1 MKLLVCALAAVLIAP
16 AVCAQPL
23 LQVTQRNRFIEGVS
37 RVTHPGGEM
46 ETFGPIRNEGP
57 DEGDPAMPPF
67 FPINVDV
74 PGAINVHG
82 MQEGGFNGND
92 SIELHAWN
100 LNLNGDAPEGGSASG
115 SIMSTFGYTFVVSQ
129 PLDYVLQGMLHT
141 TPPMGMGYA
150 RARFSLTGPGVS
162 IDLTTTDG
170 VDDMIMLDGM
180 DGQLAPGTY
189 TFLVEC
195 SAHIVDFGPG
205 PVHAHA
211 DGPQAVLRVTAAPV
225 PPCGIADFNGD
236 GDSGTDADIEA
247 FFACL
252 AGDCCGTCFVGGSD
266 FNMDGDAGTDA
277 DIESFFRV
285 LAGGEC

>member
-1 MKLLVCALAAVLIAP
+1 MKLIACVLAFGLIAP
-16 AVCAQPL
+16 VVCAQPL
-23 LQVTQRNRFIEGVS
+23 LQVTQRNRFIEGVG
-37 RVTHPGGEM
+37 RVTHPGGAS

-57 DEGDPAMPPF
+57 DGGDPAMPPF
-67 FPINVDV
+67 FPIDVNV
-74 PGAINVHG
+74 PGPINVHG

-115 SIMSTFGYTFVVSQ
+115 TIMSTFGYTFVVSQ

-141 TPPMGMGYA
+141 MPPMGMGYA
-150 RARFSLTGPGVS
+150 RAHFSLTGPGVS

-189 TFLVEC
+189 VLLIEC

-205 PVHAHA
+205 PVNAHA
-211 DGPQAVLRVTAAPV
+211 DGPLAAIRVVPSAPA
-225 PPCGIADFNGD
+225 CGNADFNGD
-236 GDSGTDADIEA
+236 GDFGTDADIEA

-252 AGDCCGTCFVGGSD
+252 AGNCCGTCYAGGSD
-266 FNMDGDAGTDA
+266 FNADGDSGTDA

-285 LAGGEC
+285 LAGGSC